1 MTFTEKIKRV
11 PNKIKRI
18 ILQFGLIRVISE
30 FLYQRRIKKYVKYL
44 PKIDLEDL
52 KKVESLHEEGVFITS
67 LEKLAIPSTSLVNAS
82 AKKLLPEL
90 LAVSN
95 YESDDGNYVISLPL
109 FKLMKYPEIFLWGLE
124 ERLLN
129 IIENYIGLPVLYHG
143 AHFRREVANGKL
155 IGVRQWHIDIEDH
168 RMVRIIIY
176 LNNVTLNGGPF
187 EYISKSLSTSLR
199 KTLQYTS
206 GFISD
211 EIIKTVVST
220 SNWKPCFGCA
230 GTVIFSDTGNIF
242 HRAKPPAKVDRY
254 SITYSY
260 TSRRPI
266 TIFNKAVLTRD
277 ELLELSSK
285 LSLRQRQCIL
295 GYSNF

>member
-1 MTFTEKIKRV
+1 MIFIEKIKRV

-18 ILQFGLIRVISE
+18 ILELGIFRVISD
-30 FLYQRRIKKYVKYL
+30 FLYQARIKKYGKSL

-52 KKVESLHEEGVFITS
+52 KKVEFLHEEGVFITS
-67 LEKLAIPSTSLVNAS
+67 LEELEIPSTFLVNAS

-90 LAVSN
+90 LAFYN
-95 YESDDGNYVISLPL
+95 DESDNENYVISLPL

-124 ERLLN
+124 EKLLN

-211 EIIKTVVST
+211 EIIKTFVPT
-220 SNWKPCFGCA
+220 SNWKPCLGGS

-242 HRAKPPAKVDRY
+242 HRAKPPVKVDRY

-285 LSLRQRQCIL
+285 LSVRQRQCIL
-295 GYSNF
+295 GYNNL